1 MSCRHYIGPLL
12 AAAVG
17 IAFAGCGGASNST
30 TARASSSGASSS
42 GASSSGASSS
52 GAISIKD
59 FKFAPATVT
68 VDGGT
73 RLRVTNDDSTA
84 HTATADAGGAFDTG
98 TIEPSAS
105 KTFTL
110 EKRGRYAYHCNI
122 HPFMH
127 GTIVVR

>member
-1 MSCRHYIGPLL
+1 MGFRHYMSPLL
-12 AAAVG
+12 AAAAG
-17 IAFAGCGGASNST
+17 IAFAGCGGGSSSTTNTTTTSST
-30 TARASSSGASSS
+30 TARASGSSGV
-42 GASSSGASSS
+42 
-52 GAISIKD
+52 SIKD
-59 FKFAPATVT
+59 FKFAPATLT

-73 RLRVTNDDSTA
+73 RLTVTNDDSTA

-98 TIEPSAS
+98 TIDTGAS

-110 EKRGRYAYHCNI
+110 EKPGRYAYHCSI